1 MKSIPKIQNEL
12 MKTLHNYIKNDVK
25 REITVFKRSIK

>member
-1 MKSIPKIQNEL
+1 MKSIPKIQKEI
-12 MKTLHNYIKNDVK
+12 MKTLHDYIKNDVK